1 MMEGAKVRIVDTTT
15 KEQNADSVHEPWG
28 ENSDWTGRANYYLEN
43 ERTGAPSPLTLVDC
57 SVWTDWQASDQTK
70 PIMTMQWPK
79 EELCR
84 DCPATEAA

>member
-1 MMEGAKVRIVDTTT
+1 MEVRIVDTTT
-15 KEQNADSVHEPWG
+15 KEQNTDSVHEPRG
-28 ENSDWTGRANYYLEN
+28 ENSDRSRKLLLEN